1 MQFSSKIKT
10 NYLIGNV
17 NKIYKY
23 LLTFNLPKMR
33 NNAKK
38 ASLI

>member
-1 MQFSSKIKT
+1 MQISSKIKT

-23 LLTFNLPKMR
+23 LQTFNLPKI
-33 NNAKK
+33 NAK
-38 ASLI
+38 